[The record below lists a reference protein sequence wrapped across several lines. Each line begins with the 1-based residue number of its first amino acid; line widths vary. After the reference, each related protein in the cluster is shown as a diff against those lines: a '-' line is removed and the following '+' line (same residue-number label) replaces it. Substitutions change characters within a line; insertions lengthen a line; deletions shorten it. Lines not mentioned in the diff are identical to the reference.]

1 VSITA
6 LSVHR
11 RTSAAAAN
19 TPATTR
25 GREEEEDSEAPEYLQ
40 CAVCLDAPPAH
51 VYQYR
56 YGHLLCSGCLAEL
69 RSRALGQH
77 PKSPT
82 CRTELPDEPNRCLA
96 AEQTIARLPATCRYC
111 KKKTTRGALES
122 HESSCPSGPDATCSV
137 HAEGCEWVGKESR
150 RAAHAAGCAIVR
162 LCARFDV
169 EREATSQ
176 ATARMVEA
184 TTSALRLAAAHDNLA
199 PLAGLLIAGGAEV
212 DAPRPGDGFTPLC
225 IASEHGNV
233 VMVERLIAPGS
244 RVNNAC
250 TDGYTP
256 LFVAAEHNGL
266 DVLKLLIARGADV
279 NLACDYGFTLLHAAA
294 ENGHAGVVSALLE
307 TAGVELNAAIS
318 DGEFA
323 GDTPLYYAALKNR
336 LDMLKLLIAAGA
348 NVNKARV
355 NGYTPLHVAAQHGHA
370 GVVSVLLET
379 ADMKINAALTDDRY
393 ADVAP
398 SFLAANENQL
408 DVLKLLVAAGA
419 DVNMVRVSDG
429 CNPKF
434 IAARKGHVGVV
445 SVLIETPGVDLNA
458 AITDGACADDTPLF
472 IAAQKNRLDVLKMLI
487 AAEADVNIARDVSGC
502 TPLFIAA
509 QKGHAGVVDLLI
521 AAGAN
526 VNATRG
532 TNGTT
537 ALKIALAKGHAE
549 VAQKLRAA
557 GAT

>member
-1 VSITA
+1 MGG
-6 LSVHR
+6 
-11 RTSAAAAN
+11 
-19 TPATTR
+19 
-25 GREEEEDSEAPEYLQ
+25 GRVA
-40 CAVCLDAPPAH
+40 
-51 VYQYR
+51 
-56 YGHLLCSGCLAEL
+56 
-69 RSRALGQH
+69 
-77 PKSPT
+77 
-82 CRTELPDEPNRCLA
+82 
-96 AEQTIARLPATCRYC
+96 
-111 KKKTTRGALES
+111 
-122 HESSCPSGPDATCSV
+122 
-137 HAEGCEWVGKESR
+137 SR
-150 RAAHAAGCAIVR
+150 RARGGVR
-162 LCARFDV
+162 DRPTVRAVFDV
-169 EREATSQ
+169 EREATTQ
-176 ATARMVEA
+176 ATARVVDA
-184 TTSALRLAAAHDNLA
+184 LLDTTTSAQQGKNNALLLAAAHDSLA
-199 PLAGLLIAGGAEV
+199 TLAWRLITGGADVEV
-212 DAPRPGDGFTPLC
+212 LRPGDGFTPLC

-323 GDTPLYYAALKNR
+323 GDTPLFIAAQKNR

-445 SVLIETPGVDLNA
+445 SVLLETPGVDLNA
-458 AITDGACADDTPLF
+458 ALTDDRDAGVTPSFLAADDNQLV
-472 IAAQKNRLDVLKMLI
+472 VLKLLI
-487 AAEADVNIARDVSGC
+487 AAGADVNMARVSDGC

-509 QKGHAGVVDLLI
+509 QKGHVGVVDLLI

-537 ALKIALAKGHAE
+537 ALKLALAKGHAE